1 MIMKFIKRKLHI
13 LIMML
18 IIIYIGKKTV
28 YIIINIEVIEGKENQ
43 QILPPYSMCQ
53 TKVVLILN

>member
-1 MIMKFIKRKLHI
+1 MKFIKRQLNI

-28 YIIINIEVIEGKENQ
+28 YIIMNIDVI
-43 QILPPYSMCQ
+43 
-53 TKVVLILN
+53 